1 MQSRSIIINVSLLAA
16 TTAFFFG
23 GIEVALRVTGLQTVK
38 PNPPQIYQQSDYTDI
53 SYELLPNIRK
63 KAYRNWVTTSSL
75 GFRSPELDSKKE
87 TMLMLGD
94 SIAFGYGVA
103 DHETLAAQLEAL
115 LPEWN
120 ILNTA
125 APGYHLGMQ
134 TALYREKLREIDHS
148 ALMLVFHYNDFE
160 AQTGWLDN
168 LGIIRAPGWEPSEAQ
183 CTPIQD
189 GLLSLLPG
197 KCWLDIHSAF
207 YKATKK
213 LVNMRFAGEM
223 LEEAREGD
231 IVMAEAHTITDEQ
244 MSMYLAQLDA
254 LEGVLKPYISKV
266 FVIWPDRYLHEKS
279 RPILKAEVEKRGYT
293 VVDLYD
299 TFSNKVEVLGWD
311 TVHPS
316 ARAVKQAAS
325 EIVHELGL

>member
-1 MQSRSIIINVSLLAA
+1 MKLKNAATNLGLLAA
-16 TTAFFFG
+16 TALFFFG
-23 GIEVALRVTGLQTVK
+23 GIEVTLRLTGLQTVK

-53 SYELLPNIRK
+53 SYELRPNIRK
-63 KAYRNWVTTSSL
+63 KAYRNWVTTNSL
-75 GFRSPELDSKKE
+75 GFRSPELDGKKE
-87 TMLMLGD
+87 TILMVGD

-103 DHETLAAQLEAL
+103 DDETLAVQLSTL
-115 LPEWN
+115 LPKWN

-125 APGYHLGMQ
+125 VPGYHLGMQ

-160 AQTGWLDN
+160 AQTGWLDDI
-168 LGIIRAPGWEPSEAQ
+168 GIIRAPGWEPAEAQ
-183 CTPIQD
+183 CTPITE
-189 GLLSLLPG
+189 GLLKLLPG

-213 LVNMRFAGEM
+213 LVNMRHAGEM

-244 MSMYLAQLDA
+244 MRMYLAQLDA
-254 LEGVLKPYISKV
+254 LEDVLVPYTSKV
-266 FVIWPDRYLHEKS
+266 FVIWPDRYLHETS
-279 RPILKAEVEKRGYT
+279 RPTLKAEVEKRGYT
-293 VVDLYD
+293 VIDLYD
-299 TFSNKVEVLGWD
+299 TFSNEVEVLGWD